1 MPYALAPGFSFCEPS
16 GRRIFLD
23 LPGDR
28 YFCLSD
34 ETDVAFS
41 ALVTGVVP
49 SADDEARLE
58 SLRKNGML
66 EASPSAD
73 PPRPCG
79 PCVIT
84 SSPLDGEPVAR
95 FRAIAVARAAWRLK
109 QAKRALR
116 RRPLH
121 LLCADFCA
129 AKARLW
135 RRDVSTDQEALA
147 ELAIA
152 FRASGRLVEA
162 LDECL
167 AVSLALAHQAV
178 ARRFRPELVLGVRLR
193 PFQAHA
199 WVVVDGMLISD
210 RLHVVRQFTPILIL

>member
-1 MPYALAPGFSFCEPS
+1 MPYSLAPGFTFCEPA

-34 ETDVAFS
+34 ESDRAFGTLVAG
-41 ALVTGVVP
+41 ACP
-49 SADDEARLE
+49 SADDLERLE
-58 SLRKNGML
+58 ALRLSGML
-66 EASPSAD
+66 QVSPDGA
-73 PPRPCG
+73 PPRRCG

-84 SSPLDGEPVAR
+84 AAPLDGEPIPK
-95 FRAIAVARAAWRLK
+95 FRALAVVGAAWRLK
-109 QAKRALR
+109 RMKRALR

-121 LLCADFCA
+121 ALCNDLCA
-129 AKARLW
+129 AKARL
-135 RRDVSTDQEALA
+135 RGRDLLPLA
-147 ELAIA
+147 EELVELATT
-152 FRASGRLVEA
+152 FQASGRLVEA

-167 AVSLALAHQAV
+167 AVSLALAHQALG
-178 ARRFRPELVLGVRLR
+178 RRFLAELFLGVRLR

-199 WVVVDGMLISD
+199 WVMVDGTLISD